1 MVTFLITS
9 VFILEFFAV
18 ALYFWQR
25 PANKATAIELPPP
38 EPRGL
43 FDYDQPL
50 NQLATAAVGNAE
62 ARRKALLER
71 AEQGD
76 KSTLQEAHEAG
87 DGLLYDEV
95 LNILVGKTDSAA
107 QLLSL
112 VSHVTRHELPVNKT
126 LAAALIESWHQ
137 SPDRNSTVKM
147 LHVAA
152 LADDPKVYQTAMEA
166 AMQRWR
172 TGGLPD
178 ISGAELLAILEGEF
192 WILSSPART
201 SGAGFVLKRSL
212 ADARRDLQKTR
223 ND

>member
-1 MVTFLITS
+1 
-9 VFILEFFAV
+9 
-18 ALYFWQR
+18 
-25 PANKATAIELPPP
+25 
-38 EPRGL
+38 
-43 FDYDQPL
+43 
-50 NQLATAAVGNAE
+50 
-62 ARRKALLER
+62 
-71 AEQGD
+71 
-76 KSTLQEAHEAG
+76 
-87 DGLLYDEV
+87 
-95 LNILVGKTDSAA
+95 
-107 QLLSL
+107 
-112 VSHVTRHELPVNKT
+112 
-126 LAAALIESWHQ
+126 
-137 SPDRNSTVKM
+137 M

-212 ADARRDLQKTR
+212 ADARRDLQRTR